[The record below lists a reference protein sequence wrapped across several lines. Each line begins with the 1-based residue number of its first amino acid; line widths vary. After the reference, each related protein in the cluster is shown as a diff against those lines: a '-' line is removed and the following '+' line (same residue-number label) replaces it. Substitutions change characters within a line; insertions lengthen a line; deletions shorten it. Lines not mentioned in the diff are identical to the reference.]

1 MKKVSFSV
9 TFKFLTFGLA
19 TAVMGLMSSQSATA
33 ATFDLTFTKLSG
45 LTGGTPA
52 GTAVYRADLSSI
64 GFDIN
69 SISIA
74 DSNSGLGGSS
84 GKFSGFDLDGIKL
97 SNTLISSA
105 ADVNSLSGLSVF
117 NFSPAGTIFTPG
129 TQRTPAD
136 PALFGTTGGS
146 IDNSVATLQ
155 NFDGN
160 STTDSSAFG
169 FVSLGDGGKAGF
181 NLTSSVFTTSP
192 IYLYIGEVGDN
203 GEVANGQISVSDKPI
218 SVPEPSSSIASFAA
232 LSLMGIYF
240 TVRGNKKTE
249 AA

>member
-33 ATFDLTFTKLSG
+33 ATFDLTFAKLPG
-45 LTGGTPA
+45 ETGGTPA
-52 GTAVYRADLSSI
+52 NTGIYRADLSSI
-64 GFDIN
+64 GFDID

-74 DSNSGLGGSS
+74 DSNSGLNGST
-84 GKFSGFDLDGIKL
+84 GKFSGFDLDGIKI
-97 SNTLISSA
+97 SNSLISNP
-105 ADVNSLSGLSVF
+105 ADVNSIPGLSVF
-117 NFSPAGTIFTPG
+117 NFSPAKTIFTPG
-129 TQRTPAD
+129 TQRTPAE
-136 PALFGTTGGS
+136 PALFGTTGSS

-155 NFDGN
+155 NFDAN
-160 STTDSSAFG
+160 STTNPSAFG
-169 FVSLGDGGKAGF
+169 FASLGDGGKVSF
-181 NLTSSVFTTSP
+181 NLTSSVSTTSP

-203 GEVANGQISVSDKPI
+203 GEVANGQITVADKPI